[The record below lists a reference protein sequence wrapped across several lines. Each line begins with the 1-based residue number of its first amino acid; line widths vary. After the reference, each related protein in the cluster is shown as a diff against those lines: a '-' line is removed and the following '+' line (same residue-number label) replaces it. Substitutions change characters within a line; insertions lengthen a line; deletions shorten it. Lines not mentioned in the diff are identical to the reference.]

1 MSDFIVEKLTK
12 SVGDKT
18 VFKEISFIIHELDR
32 IGLIGV
38 NGTGKTTLLDVLSG
52 RSGYDGDRSPFSA
65 KNDYKI
71 GYLTQEPQFDDSK
84 TVLDTVLSEDV
95 KELQLIRQYEL
106 LTSQYDE
113 SQQAKLEK
121 VMAEMDSLN
130 AWEIESQVKT
140 VLTKLG
146 IQDLSAKVE
155 KSKLDLAS
163 AQLDEEAQYDSMKD
177 RIKFMYEGGGASLV
191 QILLTSESMGDFLN
205 KAEYVATISQYDRK
219 MLEELQQ
226 VRSNVEQKQNDLEQQ
241 QSKLSGLQETLTS
254 KRDELNSKISSTS
267 GELADYQAQLDR
279 AKAAEEAL
287 KLAQNDEV
295 SGSVKADDTK
305 NTETSNTNTN
315 TNNANKNNQ
324 TASTN
329 TNNTNKNNTTNTNSP
344 TINNGNSTPASTTDV
359 ALLAAILQCEAGG
372 YDGMLAVA
380 TVIMNRVASPAYP
393 GNLRAVIYQSGQFAP
408 TWNGSLNRVLSKG
421 ASSTAYSVAQA
432 ALGGAR
438 HSAVI
443 NCLQF
448 RSASTG
454 VSGINIGGN
463 VFF

>member
-1 MSDFIVEKLTK
+1 MISMKKKRALRSALAITICTVTIA
-12 SVGDKT
+12 SVNTPVYSAPSTDELESTTSGLKGELNDLNSQLSSLSK
-18 VFKEISFIIHELDR
+18 ELD
-32 IGLIGV
+32 
-38 NGTGKTTLLDVLSG
+38 N
-52 RSGYDGDRSPFSA
+52 
-65 KNDYKI
+65 
-71 GYLTQEPQFDDSK
+71 
-84 TVLDTVLSEDV
+84 
-95 KELQLIRQYEL
+95 
-106 LTSQYDE
+106 TS
-113 SQQAKLEK
+113 SQ
-121 VMAEMDSLN
+121 
-130 AWEIESQVKT
+130 IE
-140 VLTKLG
+140 
-146 IQDLSAKVE
+146 DLSAKVE

-226 VRSNVEQKQNDLEQQ
+226 VRSNVEQKQNDLEQ
-241 QSKLSGLQETLTS
+241 SKLSGLQETLTS

-329 TNNTNKNNTTNTNSP
+329 TNKNNTTNTNTSTNTNSP
-344 TINNGNSTPASTTDV
+344 TVNNGNSTPASTTDV

-393 GNLRAVIYQSGQFAP
+393 NNLRAVIYQSGQFAP

-454 VSGINIGGN
+454 VSGINVGGN

>member
-1 MSDFIVEKLTK
+1 MISMKKKRALRSALAITICTVTIA
-12 SVGDKT
+12 SVNTPVYSAPSTDELESTTSGLKGELNDLNSQLSSLSK
-18 VFKEISFIIHELDR
+18 ELD
-32 IGLIGV
+32 
-38 NGTGKTTLLDVLSG
+38 N
-52 RSGYDGDRSPFSA
+52 
-65 KNDYKI
+65 
-71 GYLTQEPQFDDSK
+71 
-84 TVLDTVLSEDV
+84 
-95 KELQLIRQYEL
+95 
-106 LTSQYDE
+106 TS
-113 SQQAKLEK
+113 SQ
-121 VMAEMDSLN
+121 
-130 AWEIESQVKT
+130 IE
-140 VLTKLG
+140 
-146 IQDLSAKVE
+146 DLSAKVE

-315 TNNANKNNQ
+315 TNN
-324 TASTN
+324 
-329 TNNTNKNNTTNTNSP
+329 TNKNNTTNTNSP

>member
-1 MSDFIVEKLTK
+1 MISMKKKRALRSALAITICTVTIASVSTPVYSAPSTDELESTTSGLQGELNDLNSQLTSLSK
-12 SVGDKT
+12 
-18 VFKEISFIIHELDR
+18 ELD
-32 IGLIGV
+32 
-38 NGTGKTTLLDVLSG
+38 TTSG
-52 RSGYDGDRSPFSA
+52 Q
-65 KNDYKI
+65 I
-71 GYLTQEPQFDDSK
+71 
-84 TVLDTVLSEDV
+84 ED
-95 KELQLIRQYEL
+95 L
-106 LTSQYDE
+106 
-113 SQQAKLEK
+113 A
-121 VMAEMDSLN
+121 
-130 AWEIESQVKT
+130 
-140 VLTKLG
+140 
-146 IQDLSAKVE
+146 AKVE

-191 QILLTSESMGDFLN
+191 QILLTSENMGDFLN
-205 KAEYVATISQYDRK
+205 KAEYVASISKYDRS

-226 VRSNVEQKQNDLEQQ
+226 VRDNVEKKQEELEQQ
-241 QSKLSGLQETLTS
+241 QSKLTGLQETLNS

-287 KLAQNDEV
+287 KLAQNDAV
-295 SGSVKADDTK
+295 SGSLKTEDTK
-305 NTETSNTNTN
+305 TSNTGNTQ
-315 TNNANKNNQ
+315 NNANNTNQ
-324 TASTN
+324 TASSSTNTTNNN
-329 TNNTNKNNTTNTNSP
+329 TNNTTN
-344 TINNGNSTPASTTDV
+344 NSTVSTSDV

-380 TVIMNRVASPAYP
+380 TVIMNRVASPSYP
-393 GNLRAVIYQSGQFAP
+393 NNLHGVIYQSGQFAP
-408 TWNGSLNRVLSKG
+408 TWNGSLNKVLAKG

-438 HSAVI
+438 YAAVS

-454 VSGINIGGN
+454 VSGINVGGN

>member
-1 MSDFIVEKLTK
+1 MISMKKKRALRSALAITICTVTIA
-12 SVGDKT
+12 SVNTPVYSAPSTDELESTTSGLKGELNDLNGQLSSLSK
-18 VFKEISFIIHELDR
+18 ELD
-32 IGLIGV
+32 
-38 NGTGKTTLLDVLSG
+38 N
-52 RSGYDGDRSPFSA
+52 
-65 KNDYKI
+65 
-71 GYLTQEPQFDDSK
+71 
-84 TVLDTVLSEDV
+84 
-95 KELQLIRQYEL
+95 
-106 LTSQYDE
+106 TS
-113 SQQAKLEK
+113 SQ
-121 VMAEMDSLN
+121 
-130 AWEIESQVKT
+130 IE
-140 VLTKLG
+140 
-146 IQDLSAKVE
+146 DLSAKVE

-295 SGSVKADDTK
+295 SGSVKADGTK

-315 TNNANKNNQ
+315 TNNANKNN
-324 TASTN
+324 
-329 TNNTNKNNTTNTNSP
+329 TNSP
-344 TINNGNSTPASTTDV
+344 TVNNGNSTPASTTDV

-393 GNLRAVIYQSGQFAP
+393 NNLRAVIYQSGQFAP

-454 VSGINIGGN
+454 VSGINVGGN

>member
-1 MSDFIVEKLTK
+1 MISMKKKRALRSALAITICTVTIA
-12 SVGDKT
+12 SVNTPVYSAPSTDELESTTSGLKGELNDLNSQLSSLSK
-18 VFKEISFIIHELDR
+18 ELD
-32 IGLIGV
+32 
-38 NGTGKTTLLDVLSG
+38 N
-52 RSGYDGDRSPFSA
+52 
-65 KNDYKI
+65 
-71 GYLTQEPQFDDSK
+71 
-84 TVLDTVLSEDV
+84 
-95 KELQLIRQYEL
+95 
-106 LTSQYDE
+106 TS
-113 SQQAKLEK
+113 SQ
-121 VMAEMDSLN
+121 
-130 AWEIESQVKT
+130 IE
-140 VLTKLG
+140 
-146 IQDLSAKVE
+146 DLSAKVE

-226 VRSNVEQKQNDLEQQ
+226 VRSNVEKKQNDLEQQ

-295 SGSVKADDTK
+295 SGSVKADDQK
-305 NTETSNTNTN
+305 NTETSNTN

-329 TNNTNKNNTTNTNSP
+329 TNNTNKNNTTNTNTNTNSP
-344 TINNGNSTPASTTDV
+344 TVSNGNSTPASTTDV

-393 GNLRAVIYQSGQFAP
+393 NNLRAVIYQSGQFAP

-454 VSGINIGGN
+454 VSGINVGGN

>member
-1 MSDFIVEKLTK
+1 MISMKKKRALRSALAITICTVTIA
-12 SVGDKT
+12 SVNTPVYSAPSTDELESTTSGLKGELNDLNSQLSSLSK
-18 VFKEISFIIHELDR
+18 ELD
-32 IGLIGV
+32 
-38 NGTGKTTLLDVLSG
+38 N
-52 RSGYDGDRSPFSA
+52 
-65 KNDYKI
+65 
-71 GYLTQEPQFDDSK
+71 
-84 TVLDTVLSEDV
+84 
-95 KELQLIRQYEL
+95 
-106 LTSQYDE
+106 TS
-113 SQQAKLEK
+113 SQ
-121 VMAEMDSLN
+121 
-130 AWEIESQVKT
+130 IE
-140 VLTKLG
+140 
-146 IQDLSAKVE
+146 DLSAKVE

-295 SGSVKADDTK
+295 SGSVKTDDAK

-329 TNNTNKNNTTNTNSP
+329 TNNTNKNNTTNTNTSTNTNSP
-344 TINNGNSTPASTTDV
+344 TVNNGNSTPASTTDV

-454 VSGINIGGN
+454 VSGINVGGN

>member
-1 MSDFIVEKLTK
+1 MISMKKKRALRSALAITICTVTIA
-12 SVGDKT
+12 SVNTPVYSAPSTDELESTTSGLKGELNDLNSQLSSLSK
-18 VFKEISFIIHELDR
+18 ELD
-32 IGLIGV
+32 
-38 NGTGKTTLLDVLSG
+38 N
-52 RSGYDGDRSPFSA
+52 
-65 KNDYKI
+65 
-71 GYLTQEPQFDDSK
+71 
-84 TVLDTVLSEDV
+84 
-95 KELQLIRQYEL
+95 
-106 LTSQYDE
+106 TS
-113 SQQAKLEK
+113 SQ
-121 VMAEMDSLN
+121 
-130 AWEIESQVKT
+130 IE
-140 VLTKLG
+140 
-146 IQDLSAKVE
+146 DLSAKVE

-226 VRSNVEQKQNDLEQQ
+226 VRSNVEKKQYDLEQQ

-329 TNNTNKNNTTNTNSP
+329 TNNTNKNNTTNTNTSTNTNSP
-344 TINNGNSTPASTTDV
+344 TVNNGNSTPASTTDV

>member
-1 MSDFIVEKLTK
+1 MISMKKKRALRSALAITICTVTIA
-12 SVGDKT
+12 SVNTPVYSAPSTDELESTTSGLKGELNDLNGQLSSLSK
-18 VFKEISFIIHELDR
+18 ELD
-32 IGLIGV
+32 
-38 NGTGKTTLLDVLSG
+38 N
-52 RSGYDGDRSPFSA
+52 
-65 KNDYKI
+65 
-71 GYLTQEPQFDDSK
+71 
-84 TVLDTVLSEDV
+84 
-95 KELQLIRQYEL
+95 
-106 LTSQYDE
+106 TS
-113 SQQAKLEK
+113 SQ
-121 VMAEMDSLN
+121 
-130 AWEIESQVKT
+130 IE
-140 VLTKLG
+140 
-146 IQDLSAKVE
+146 DLSAKVE

-324 TASTN
+324 AASTN
-329 TNNTNKNNTTNTNSP
+329 TNNTNKNNTTNTNTSTNTNSP
-344 TINNGNSTPASTTDV
+344 TVNNGTSTPASPTDV

>member
-1 MSDFIVEKLTK
+1 MISKKKKRALRSALAITICTVTIA
-12 SVGDKT
+12 SVNTPVYSAPSTDELESTTSGLKGELNDLNSQLSSLSK
-18 VFKEISFIIHELDR
+18 ELD
-32 IGLIGV
+32 
-38 NGTGKTTLLDVLSG
+38 N
-52 RSGYDGDRSPFSA
+52 
-65 KNDYKI
+65 
-71 GYLTQEPQFDDSK
+71 
-84 TVLDTVLSEDV
+84 
-95 KELQLIRQYEL
+95 
-106 LTSQYDE
+106 TS
-113 SQQAKLEK
+113 SQ
-121 VMAEMDSLN
+121 
-130 AWEIESQVKT
+130 IE
-140 VLTKLG
+140 
-146 IQDLSAKVE
+146 DLSAKVE

-226 VRSNVEQKQNDLEQQ
+226 VRSNVEKKQNDLEQQ

-329 TNNTNKNNTTNTNSP
+329 TNNTNKNNTTNTNTSTNTNSP
-344 TINNGNSTPASTTDV
+344 TVNNGNSTPASTTDV

>member
-1 MSDFIVEKLTK
+1 MISMKKKRALRSALAITICTVTIA
-12 SVGDKT
+12 SVNTPVYSAPSTDELESTTSGLKGELNDLNSQLSSLSK
-18 VFKEISFIIHELDR
+18 ELD
-32 IGLIGV
+32 
-38 NGTGKTTLLDVLSG
+38 N
-52 RSGYDGDRSPFSA
+52 
-65 KNDYKI
+65 
-71 GYLTQEPQFDDSK
+71 
-84 TVLDTVLSEDV
+84 
-95 KELQLIRQYEL
+95 
-106 LTSQYDE
+106 TS
-113 SQQAKLEK
+113 SQ
-121 VMAEMDSLN
+121 
-130 AWEIESQVKT
+130 IE
-140 VLTKLG
+140 
-146 IQDLSAKVE
+146 DLSAKVE

-226 VRSNVEQKQNDLEQQ
+226 VRSNVEKKQNDLEQQ

-329 TNNTNKNNTTNTNSP
+329 TNNTNKNNTTNTNTSTNTNSP
-344 TINNGNSTPASTTDV
+344 TVNNGNSTPASTTDV

-393 GNLRAVIYQSGQFAP
+393 GNLRAVIYQPGQFAP

>member
-1 MSDFIVEKLTK
+1 MISMKKKRALRSALAITICTVTIA
-12 SVGDKT
+12 SVNTPVYSAPSTDELESTTSGLKGELNDLNSQLSSLSK
-18 VFKEISFIIHELDR
+18 ELD
-32 IGLIGV
+32 
-38 NGTGKTTLLDVLSG
+38 N
-52 RSGYDGDRSPFSA
+52 
-65 KNDYKI
+65 
-71 GYLTQEPQFDDSK
+71 
-84 TVLDTVLSEDV
+84 
-95 KELQLIRQYEL
+95 
-106 LTSQYDE
+106 TS
-113 SQQAKLEK
+113 SQ
-121 VMAEMDSLN
+121 
-130 AWEIESQVKT
+130 IE
-140 VLTKLG
+140 
-146 IQDLSAKVE
+146 DLSAKVE

-226 VRSNVEQKQNDLEQQ
+226 VRSNVEKKQNDLEQQ

-329 TNNTNKNNTTNTNSP
+329 TNTTTKNNTTNTNTSTNTNSP
-344 TINNGNSTPASTTDV
+344 TVNNGNSTPASTTDV

-393 GNLRAVIYQSGQFAP
+393 NNLRAVIYQSGQFAP

-454 VSGINIGGN
+454 VSGINVGGN

>member
-1 MSDFIVEKLTK
+1 MFMISMKKKRALRSALAITICTVTIASVNTPVYSAPSTDELESTTSGLK
-12 SVGDKT
+12 SELNDLNSQLSSLSK
-18 VFKEISFIIHELDR
+18 ELD
-32 IGLIGV
+32 
-38 NGTGKTTLLDVLSG
+38 N
-52 RSGYDGDRSPFSA
+52 
-65 KNDYKI
+65 
-71 GYLTQEPQFDDSK
+71 
-84 TVLDTVLSEDV
+84 
-95 KELQLIRQYEL
+95 
-106 LTSQYDE
+106 TS
-113 SQQAKLEK
+113 SQ
-121 VMAEMDSLN
+121 
-130 AWEIESQVKT
+130 IE
-140 VLTKLG
+140 
-146 IQDLSAKVE
+146 DLSAKVE

-295 SGSVKADDTK
+295 SGSVKADDQK
-305 NTETSNTNTN
+305 NTETSNTN

-329 TNNTNKNNTTNTNSP
+329 TNNTNKNNTTNTNTNTNSP
-344 TINNGNSTPASTTDV
+344 TVNNGNSTPASTTDV

-393 GNLRAVIYQSGQFAP
+393 NNLRAVIYQSGQFAP

-454 VSGINIGGN
+454 VSGINVGGN

>member
-1 MSDFIVEKLTK
+1 MISMKKKRTLRSALAITICTVTIA
-12 SVGDKT
+12 SVNTPVYSAPSTDELESTTSGLKGELNDLNSQLSSLSK
-18 VFKEISFIIHELDR
+18 ELD
-32 IGLIGV
+32 
-38 NGTGKTTLLDVLSG
+38 N
-52 RSGYDGDRSPFSA
+52 
-65 KNDYKI
+65 
-71 GYLTQEPQFDDSK
+71 
-84 TVLDTVLSEDV
+84 
-95 KELQLIRQYEL
+95 
-106 LTSQYDE
+106 TS
-113 SQQAKLEK
+113 SQ
-121 VMAEMDSLN
+121 
-130 AWEIESQVKT
+130 IE
-140 VLTKLG
+140 
-146 IQDLSAKVE
+146 DLSAKVE

-191 QILLTSESMGDFLN
+191 QILLTSDSMGDFLN

-226 VRSNVEQKQNDLEQQ
+226 VRSNVEKKQNDLEQQ

-295 SGSVKADDTK
+295 SGSVKADDQK
-305 NTETSNTNTN
+305 NTETSNTN

-329 TNNTNKNNTTNTNSP
+329 TNKNNTTNTNTNTNSP
-344 TINNGNSTPASTTDV
+344 TVNNGNSTPASTTDV

-393 GNLRAVIYQSGQFAP
+393 NNLRAVIYQSGQFAP

-454 VSGINIGGN
+454 VSGINVGGN

>member
-1 MSDFIVEKLTK
+1 MISMKKKRTLRSALAITICTVTIA
-12 SVGDKT
+12 SVNTPVYSAPSTDELESTTSGLKG
-18 VFKEISFIIHELDR
+18 ELDD
-32 IGLIGV
+32 L
-38 NGTGKTTLLDVLSG
+38 NSQLS
-52 RSGYDGDRSPFSA
+52 S
-65 KNDYKI
+65 
-71 GYLTQEPQFDDSK
+71 
-84 TVLDTVLSEDV
+84 LS
-95 KELQLIRQYEL
+95 KELDN
-106 LTSQYDE
+106 TS
-113 SQQAKLEK
+113 SQ
-121 VMAEMDSLN
+121 
-130 AWEIESQVKT
+130 IE
-140 VLTKLG
+140 
-146 IQDLSAKVE
+146 DLSAKVE

-226 VRSNVEQKQNDLEQQ
+226 VRSNVEKKQNDLEQQ

-295 SGSVKADDTK
+295 SGSVKADDQK
-305 NTETSNTNTN
+305 NTETSNTN

-329 TNNTNKNNTTNTNSP
+329 TNKNNTTNTNTNTNSP
-344 TINNGNSTPASTTDV
+344 TVNNGNSTPASTTDV

-393 GNLRAVIYQSGQFAP
+393 NNLRAVIYQSGQFAP

-454 VSGINIGGN
+454 VSGINVGGN

>member
-1 MSDFIVEKLTK
+1 MISMKKKRALRSALAITICTVTIA
-12 SVGDKT
+12 SVNTPVYSAPSTDELESTTSGLKGELNDLNSQLSSLSK
-18 VFKEISFIIHELDR
+18 ELD
-32 IGLIGV
+32 
-38 NGTGKTTLLDVLSG
+38 S
-52 RSGYDGDRSPFSA
+52 
-65 KNDYKI
+65 
-71 GYLTQEPQFDDSK
+71 
-84 TVLDTVLSEDV
+84 
-95 KELQLIRQYEL
+95 
-106 LTSQYDE
+106 TS
-113 SQQAKLEK
+113 SQ
-121 VMAEMDSLN
+121 
-130 AWEIESQVKT
+130 IE
-140 VLTKLG
+140 
-146 IQDLSAKVE
+146 DLSAKVE

-226 VRSNVEQKQNDLEQQ
+226 VRSNVEKKQNDLEQQ

-295 SGSVKADDTK
+295 SGSVKADDQK
-305 NTETSNTNTN
+305 NTETSNTN

-329 TNNTNKNNTTNTNSP
+329 TNNTNKNNTTNTNTSTNTNSP
-344 TINNGNSTPASTTDV
+344 TVNNGNSTPASTTDV

-393 GNLRAVIYQSGQFAP
+393 NNLRAVIYQSGQFAP

-454 VSGINIGGN
+454 VSGINVAGN

>member
-1 MSDFIVEKLTK
+1 MISMKKKRALRSALAITICTVTIA
-12 SVGDKT
+12 SVNNPVYSAPSTDELESTTSGLKGELNDLNSQLSSLSK
-18 VFKEISFIIHELDR
+18 ELD
-32 IGLIGV
+32 
-38 NGTGKTTLLDVLSG
+38 N
-52 RSGYDGDRSPFSA
+52 
-65 KNDYKI
+65 
-71 GYLTQEPQFDDSK
+71 
-84 TVLDTVLSEDV
+84 
-95 KELQLIRQYEL
+95 
-106 LTSQYDE
+106 TS
-113 SQQAKLEK
+113 SQ
-121 VMAEMDSLN
+121 
-130 AWEIESQVKT
+130 IE
-140 VLTKLG
+140 
-146 IQDLSAKVE
+146 DLSAKVE

-329 TNNTNKNNTTNTNSP
+329 TNNTNKNNTTNTNTNTNSP
-344 TINNGNSTPASTTDV
+344 TVNNGNSTPASTTDV

-393 GNLRAVIYQSGQFAP
+393 NNLRAVIYQSGQFAP

-454 VSGINIGGN
+454 VSGINVGGN

>member
-1 MSDFIVEKLTK
+1 MISMKKKRALRSALAITICTVTIASVSTPVYSAPSTDELENTTSDLKGELNDLNSQLSSLSK
-12 SVGDKT
+12 
-18 VFKEISFIIHELDR
+18 ELD
-32 IGLIGV
+32 
-38 NGTGKTTLLDVLSG
+38 TAS
-52 RSGYDGDRSPFSA
+52 
-65 KNDYKI
+65 
-71 GYLTQEPQFDDSK
+71 
-84 TVLDTVLSEDV
+84 
-95 KELQLIRQYEL
+95 
-106 LTSQYDE
+106 
-113 SQQAKLEK
+113 
-121 VMAEMDSLN
+121 
-130 AWEIESQVKT
+130 SQVE
-140 VLTKLG
+140 
-146 IQDLSAKVE
+146 DLAAKVE

-191 QILLTSESMGDFLN
+191 QILLTSENMGDFLN
-205 KAEYVATISQYDRK
+205 KAEYVATISKYDRS

-226 VRSNVEQKQNDLEQQ
+226 VRANVEKKQKDLEEQ

-267 GELADYQAQLDR
+267 GELANYQAQLDR

-287 KLAQNDEV
+287 KLAQNDKIN
-295 SGSVKADDTK
+295 ST
-305 NTETSNTNTN
+305 TNG
-315 TNNANKNNQ
+315 
-324 TASTN
+324 STN
-329 TNNTNKNNTTNTNSP
+329 QNKNNTTNNTGNHTTN
-344 TINNGNSTPASTTDV
+344 TGNNTNVSTTDV
-359 ALLAAILQCEAGG
+359 ALLAAILQCEAGS

-393 GNLRAVIYQSGQFAP
+393 NTLRAVIYQSGQFAP
-408 TWNGSLNRVLSKG
+408 TWNGSLNKVLSKG
-421 ASSTAYSVAQA
+421 ASSTAYSVARA